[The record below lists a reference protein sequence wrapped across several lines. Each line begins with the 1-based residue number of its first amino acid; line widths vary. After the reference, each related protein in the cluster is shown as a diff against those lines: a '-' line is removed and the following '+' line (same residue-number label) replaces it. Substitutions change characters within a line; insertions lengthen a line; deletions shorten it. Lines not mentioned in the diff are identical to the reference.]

1 MEHEW
6 NDQTWDDYYA
16 LHKTR
21 CSDAHMGACPVLPP
35 VPSVMRLLESV
46 RADER
51 ERAVQ
56 RVEALRPNGRQ
67 TEQIATVIAAIKGD
81 NDE

>member
-1 MEHEW
+1 MEREW
-6 NDQTWDDYYA
+6 NDQTWADYYA

-35 VPSVMRLLESV
+35 VPSVMWFLESV

-56 RVEALRPNGRQ
+56 RVEALWWEPEHYEIGKR
-67 TEQIATVIAAIKGD
+67 AIAAIKG
-81 NDE
+81 ETA